1 MGDRLGTPGAVGF
14 FGYKMAK
21 NEYFWK
27 FSSVILSSIELKYM
41 IHRSISDHWKLEIGN
56 WKLEIGNFQLFQ
68 ISNFFNTFHQFYNQ
82 KTSNFQRENVFNL
95 KV

>member
-56 WKLEIGNFQLFQ
+56 WKLEI
-68 ISNFFNTFHQFYNQ
+68 SNFSKFPTFSIRFTNFITKKRAIFNE
-82 KTSNFQRENVFNL
+82 KTYL
-95 KV
+95 I